1 MNAFIESQT
10 KIKIRPYLAS
20 PTDASFFA
28 NRCSSE
34 DVRVGDVYL
43 KKILGHD
50 ADNLG
55 IPVNYFDLT
64 GKLGWYGARCKY
76 AFFVPAVVTKLS
88 MDGFEYKSIEGL
100 LTPDLGVSVSRIGEA
115 IKNLSEDFK
124 MQHPKIVWSKA
135 AGMRNILIHEYFGID
150 EDILWKTIKVDLP
163 PFKKQISEIL
173 EKYS

>member
-1 MNAFIESQT
+1 MFKYTSVLGLVMNPLPSNGQT
-10 KIKIRPYLAS
+10 KIKIRHYLAS

-100 LTPDLGVSVSRIGEA
+100 LTPDLGVSVSRIVEA
-115 IKNLSEDFK
+115 IKNGQCLDGLLLHTTEKGEFELFIDKNYLIFRSREKPVKNFLSSN
-124 MQHPKIVWSKA
+124 PS
-135 AGMRNILIHEYFGID
+135 
-150 EDILWKTIKVDLP
+150 
-163 PFKKQISEIL
+163 
-173 EKYS
+173 